1 LNTVKYEIVEKDE
14 RERDRLLSLI
24 MGKHLVQGIAYFCL
38 VESHKPMSPAEMTE
52 FLGLSDTS
60 HTERFNE
67 AVADLV
73 TKGLIRKASKV
84 RSR

>member
-1 LNTVKYEIVEKDE
+1 MNTSKYEIVEQNAE
-14 RERDRLLSLI
+14 AREELLSLI

-38 VESHKPMSPAEMTE
+38 VESHKPMSPDEMTE
-52 FLGLSDTS
+52 FLGLSDVS

-73 TKGLIRKASKV
+73 AKGFIRKTTKV